1 MKLLERLF
9 GSRYNTDIPYTYH
22 ATYRIFEDSEDL
34 TRDWFG
40 GTFCSVCNH
49 LRSIGIEPA
58 AVTIYE
64 CYSGNEVEMPRES
77 YTDENGGWLLQ
88 ESLCEAH
95 IRYGAPGVF
104 DDCKF
109 SDRDK
114 LKVF

>member
-9 GSRYNTDIPYTYH
+9 GSKYNKDIPYTYH
-22 ATYRIFEDSEDL
+22 ARYRIFEDSEEL

-49 LRSIGIEPA
+49 LRGIGVKPA
-58 AVTIYE
+58 SVTIFE
-64 CYSGNEVEMPRES
+64 CYTGSDVEMPKES
-77 YTDENGGWLLQ
+77 YTDEAGEWLLQ
-88 ESLCEAH
+88 DNLCQAH
-95 IRYGAPGVF
+95 IRYGSEGAF

-114 LKVF
+114 LKII